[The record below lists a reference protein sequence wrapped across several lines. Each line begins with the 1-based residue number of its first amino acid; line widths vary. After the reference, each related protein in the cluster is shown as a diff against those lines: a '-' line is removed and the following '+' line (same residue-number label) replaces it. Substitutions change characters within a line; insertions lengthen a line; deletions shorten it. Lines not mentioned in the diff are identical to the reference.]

1 MLRKTFLFRIFESSE
16 LLNYL
21 VYFRV
26 KNFVYFRVKNIIV
39 TICKTFANDSSS
51 NYYVIEDNVTIL
63 LNGRIHSSYY
73 HRRITIGSSMHPRAD
88 IGTRY
93 AGTNESLGT
102 LGVTSSQPI
111 YLAVIRC
118 QTL

>member
-1 MLRKTFLFRIFESSE
+1 MLDILQMKFILIFYQTRSQ
-16 LLNYL
+16 LNGS
-21 VYFRV
+21 
-26 KNFVYFRVKNIIV
+26 
-39 TICKTFANDSSS
+39 TS
-51 NYYVIEDNVTIL
+51 NYYAIEDNVCVTVRL
-63 LNGRIHSSYY
+63 DGCIHSSYY

-93 AGTNESLGT
+93 AETNESLGT

-111 YLAVIRC
+111 YLPVIRC